1 MYQVESDI
9 LAAAIEGYCRMWR
22 MLLDGGA
29 SGAFIMSDMIT
40 DARSTLQS
48 TSISDDIEIGAICSG
63 SWTVTLTGVDD
74 SLLGTELDVYLY
86 LEDPDDPGFPLEYE
100 LVPTAKM
107 TCVKSLKRGASTEI
121 TLADKLYFSD
131 RLYTPSDS
139 ITYPTTGRAI
149 EDDICAQLGMVN
161 GNDYTSKP
169 YLFDLNGKRLFD
181 SQSLRLRSAPFDFE
195 IAKKDMPKEVTY
207 RQMLS
212 YIASAHGQFGYVDRF
227 GRYMRKWYGSSVKT
241 LDPNTIDLPT
251 LSEQQNIVTGIYC
264 KVGELEGEPLA
275 FSFGDITGATGR
287 VLEFENPLMTEE
299 LLQSLWHRIKG
310 TSWHTTE
317 LYHRLG
323 DPRFDIG
330 DVVTYEGSE
339 QTYDIPITSL
349 DYTFDGGLAANIT
362 AAGISVEE
370 QIEPV

>member
-1 MYQVESDI
+1 MYQVESD
-9 LAAAIEGYCRMWR
+9 LLVARIESYSRSWR
-22 MLLDGGA
+22 MALVREPDIL
-29 SGAFIMSDMIT
+29 IMSDQIISAT
-40 DARSTLQS
+40 SSQQS
-48 TSISDDIEIGAICSG
+48 TTLSDDIEIGAICSG
-63 SWTVTLTGVDD
+63 EWSMTLDGISDT
-74 SLLGTELDVYLY
+74 LLGAEMDIYIYITDPEGGEIYESELI
-86 LEDPDDPGFPLEYE
+86 PFG
-100 LVPTAKM
+100 KM

-131 RLYTPSDS
+131 RLYTPSDT
-139 ITYPTTGRAI
+139 ITYPTTGKAI
-149 EDDICAQLGMVN
+149 EDDICAQLGLEN
-161 GNDYTSKP
+161 GNDYTGRP
-169 YLFDLNGKRLFD
+169 YIFDVNGKRLFD
-181 SQSLRLRSAPFDFE
+181 SQGRRLRSAPFDFE
-195 IAKKDMPKEVTY
+195 IAKKDMPKDVTY

-251 LSEQQNIVTGIYC
+251 LSEQLNTVAGIYC

-287 VLEFENPLMTEE
+287 VLEFESPLMTEE
-299 LLQSLWHRIKG
+299 LLQSLWHRVKG

-349 DYTFDGGLAANIT
+349 DFTFDGGLAANIT

-370 QIEPV
+370 QIEPI